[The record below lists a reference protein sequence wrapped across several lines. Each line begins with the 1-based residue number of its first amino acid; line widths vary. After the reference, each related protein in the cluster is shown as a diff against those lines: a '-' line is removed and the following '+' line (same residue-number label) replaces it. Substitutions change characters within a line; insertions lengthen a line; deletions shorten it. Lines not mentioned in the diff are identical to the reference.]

1 MCKLIRKFVIG
12 SFLPIFLCTAC
23 SSKDVTP
30 AVESLNELEDGAA
43 LAPFKLSVLDE
54 VFDGKEVF
62 LRIKLDVFAPWDA
75 SMVAFKLTTLKDGAE
90 YGVKSFLLEDLL
102 GREVLDNGLV
112 PPKEYT
118 LVLNAPSK
126 SATDYQLEMVWKVE
140 VSEERQPLKL
150 INVVSTKKKECHDGN
165 KGKCSEIIEVALD
178 LKNEGQT
185 QLKNIVLSISF
196 IASEGGVDVVKYTQ
210 DIPIEGLV
218 LEPDQRQ
225 AVRFEVEESEDP
237 ELRGLDPIIQIVSY
251 Q

>member
-1 MCKLIRKFVIG
+1 
-12 SFLPIFLCTAC
+12 
-23 SSKDVTP
+23 
-30 AVESLNELEDGAA
+30 
-43 LAPFKLSVLDE
+43 
-54 VFDGKEVF
+54 
-62 LRIKLDVFAPWDA
+62 
-75 SMVAFKLTTLKDGAE
+75 
-90 YGVKSFLLEDLL
+90 
-102 GREVLDNGLV
+102 
-112 PPKEYT
+112 
-118 LVLNAPSK
+118 
-126 SATDYQLEMVWKVE
+126 MVWKVE

-178 LKNEGQT
+178 LKNEGQA